1 MEEKENRQS
10 GLLFSK
16 GFIKFSAI
24 FLVGIILLMAFLH
37 WKKGDYRV
45 EIKPDSSHTEQSE

>member
-1 MEEKENRQS
+1 MEEKETNQS

-16 GFIKFSAI
+16 GFLKFSAI
-24 FLVGIILLMAFLH
+24 FLACLILLMAYLH

-45 EIKPDSSHTEQSE
+45 EIKPDQQTEQAK